1 MAKYFPITTI
11 LLTLLV
17 SCSFKSKTESS
28 PRNQSDTDLPE
39 VYQNDFFSIRY
50 PETYLADAN
59 FNGET
64 YTLDEL
70 NEMGEEAMNKLEMN
84 EVSIMPKHHNS
95 YWVSPEVYIVLSR
108 HKVDLPLRMF
118 MDLSIEK
125 HNYANEEDMEC
136 LGYSDVDS
144 ISFAGHPALETNFYY
159 LAENGDTLVQNQKI
173 VMKPDFS
180 LYYINIKYNSRT
192 SPETGKKIVSS
203 FQFKD

>member
-17 SCSFKSKTESS
+17 SCSSKLKTDS

-39 VYQNDFFSIRY
+39 VYQNGFFSIRY
-50 PETYLADAN
+50 PDTYQAYAN

-95 YWVSPEVYIVLSR
+95 YWISPEVYIVLSR
-108 HKVDLPLRMF
+108 HKMDLPLRTF
-118 MDLSIEK
+118 MDLSIETR
-125 HNYANEEDMEC
+125 NYTNGEDMEC

-192 SPETGKKIVSS
+192 SPETGEKIVSS
-203 FQFKD
+203 FHFKD

>member
-1 MAKYFPITTI
+1 MAKYIPITTI
-11 LLTLLV
+11 LLILLV
-17 SCSFKSKTESS
+17 SCSAKPKTES
-28 PRNQSDTDLPE
+28 PRNQSDNDLPE
-39 VYQNDFFSIRY
+39 IYQNDFFSIRY
-50 PETYLADAN
+50 PDTYLADAN
-59 FNGET
+59 FSGKT

-70 NEMGEEAMNKLEMN
+70 NEMREDAMNKLEMN

-144 ISFAGHPALETNFYY
+144 TSFAGHPALETNFYY

-192 SPETGKKIVSS
+192 SPQTGKKIVSS

>member
-1 MAKYFPITTI
+1 MAKYIPITTI
-11 LLTLLV
+11 LLILLV

-39 VYQNDFFSIRY
+39 VYQNGFFSIRY

-59 FNGET
+59 FSGKT

-95 YWVSPEVYIVLSR
+95 YWISPEVYIVLSR

-192 SPETGKKIVSS
+192 SPETGEKIVSS

>member
-1 MAKYFPITTI
+1 MAKYIHIATI
-11 LLTLLV
+11 LLILLV
-17 SCSFKSKTESS
+17 SCSSKPKTE
-28 PRNQSDTDLPE
+28 PARNQSDTNLPE

-50 PETYLADAN
+50 PATYLADAN
-59 FNGET
+59 FSGKT

-95 YWVSPEVYIVLSR
+95 YWISPEVYIVLSR

-180 LYYINIKYNSRT
+180 LYYVNIKYNSRT
-192 SPETGKKIVSS
+192 SPETGEKIVSS